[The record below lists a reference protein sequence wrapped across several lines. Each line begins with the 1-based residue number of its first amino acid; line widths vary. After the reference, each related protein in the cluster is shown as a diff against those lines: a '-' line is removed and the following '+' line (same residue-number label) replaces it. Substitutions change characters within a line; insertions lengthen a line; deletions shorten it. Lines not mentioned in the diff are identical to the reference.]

1 VTLKGTSRNATGAVS
16 QRRTLDVLA
25 VAEIALALV
34 LLICAGLFTR
44 NLLGLR
50 ATDPGFD
57 PAHVL
62 TMQVFLT
69 DSGYPGDP
77 QRNQFVESALD
88 RLQAVPGVRGAA
100 VTDVLP
106 MGGGSSW
113 DLWVEG
119 RARGAPNSWGG
130 EQLRRIS
137 ADYFRTMGVPLLRG
151 RPFEPADRRGAQ
163 SVVIV
168 NETLV
173 RRFFPQEDPIGAH
186 VGTGDG
192 IANPHLI
199 VGVVKDERVF
209 GLANKPEPVVY
220 VPITQGWFKGSNT
233 SYPLSIAVR
242 TQGDPLAP
250 AKTVQREIR
259 TVDPEMAFAN
269 VRPMERLVDGSL
281 LSERLGSFMLGSFSL
296 IALILAALGI
306 YGVMANAVSQRT
318 NEIGIRMA
326 LGAQIRDVL
335 RLVLGRGM
343 VLTGLGLGLGLA
355 GALAFTR
362 VLKSF
367 LHGISP
373 TDPWT
378 FAVIAF
384 FLAAV
389 SALACYLPAR
399 RAAKIDPMVAL
410 RCE

>member
-1 VTLKGTSRNATGAVS
+1 VVGVAAAGFRGVSLDARPKLFLPVTMKK
-16 QRRTLDVLA
+16 Q
-25 VAEIALALV
+25 
-34 LLICAGLFTR
+34 
-44 NLLGLR
+44 
-50 ATDPGFD
+50 
-57 PAHVL
+57 
-62 TMQVFLT
+62 
-69 DSGYPGDP
+69 
-77 QRNQFVESALD
+77 
-88 RLQAVPGVRGAA
+88 
-100 VTDVLP
+100 
-106 MGGGSSW
+106 
-113 DLWVEG
+113 
-119 RARGAPNSWGG
+119 
-130 EQLRRIS
+130 IS
-137 ADYFRTMGVPLLRG
+137 PTWRPL
-151 RPFEPADRRGAQ
+151 
-163 SVVIV
+163 VIV

-173 RRFFPQEDPIGAH
+173 RRFFPQEDPVGAR

-192 IANPHLI
+192 IGNPHLV

-209 GLANKPEPVVY
+209 GLTSKPEPVVY
-220 VPITQGWFKGSNT
+220 VPIAQGWFKGSNT

-242 TQGDPLAP
+242 TQGDPLAL

-269 VRPMERLVDGSL
+269 VRPMERLVEGSL

-326 LGAQIRDVL
+326 LGAQISDVL

-343 VLTGLGLGLGLA
+343 VLTGLGLGIGLA

-378 FAVIAF
+378 FAIIVF
-384 FLAAV
+384 FLAVV

-399 RAAKIDPMVAL
+399 RAARINPMVAL
-410 RCE
+410 RQE